1 MKTVVLARKIY
12 GYPVL
17 SNKDNVVRVVEKVL
31 IQKISE
37 FVDCPTLTITLDH
50 QNRVVVSFK
59 GRDEDFIENLLVKEF
74 GKKIDLDGIKKGD
87 VVKGTLKL
95 VGRIK
100 YGFFVNVGIEE
111 RDGTTVEVIL
121 RKHVVEEQLF
131 NGNSMMIKKMMYIYG
146 FLMDYIPVE
155 VEITEYDK
163 FNRKVEGKFSEG
175 FLLKIKEWLNQNQ
188 HLIFVTG
195 VPRQAI
201 KKTLAKAGFSL
212 NVERIDRIG
221 FLENLVKLF
230 PKTNAPGVIAK
241 IGKYIDSA
249 KFGLFIPEKI
259 RAELKRKKEQ
269 EDKQEDK
276 QEQEQ

>member
-12 GYPVL
+12 GYPNLV
-17 SNKDNVVRVVEKVL
+17 NKEEVVRVVEKVL

-37 FVDCPTLTITLDH
+37 VVECPALAITLDP
-50 QNRVVVSFK
+50 QNRVIVKFDS
-59 GRDEDFIENLLVKEF
+59 RDEALIENILIKEF
-74 GKKIDLDGIKKGD
+74 GKKIDLDGIKKGSI
-87 VVKGTLKL
+87 VKGTLKL
-95 VGRIK
+95 VGKIK
-100 YGFFVNVGIEE
+100 YGFFVDVGIEE
-111 RDGTTVEVIL
+111 RDGTIVDVLI
-121 RKHVVEEQLF
+121 RRNVVEQQLF
-131 NGNSMMIKKMMYIYG
+131 NGRPTMIKKMVFTYG

-155 VEITEYDK
+155 IEITEYDK
-163 FNRKVEGKFSEG
+163 YNRKVEGKFSDG
-175 FLLKIKEWLNQNQ
+175 FLMKVREWMNQNQ

-212 NVERIDRIG
+212 NVERIDRLG

-259 RAELKRKKEQ
+259 RETLSRPKSEEEKDV
-269 EDKQEDK
+269 EDSDK
-276 QEQEQ
+276 V

>member
-12 GYPVL
+12 GYPNLV
-17 SNKDNVVRVVEKVL
+17 NKEEVVRVVEKVL

-37 FVDCPTLTITLDH
+37 VIDCPALAISLDS
-50 QNRVVVSFK
+50 QNRVIVKFES
-59 GRDEDFIENLLVKEF
+59 RDEALIENILIKEF
-74 GKKIDLDGIKKGD
+74 GKIIDLDGIKKGSI
-87 VVKGTLKL
+87 VKGTLKL
-95 VGRIK
+95 VGKIK
-100 YGFFVNVGIEE
+100 YGFFVDVGIEE
-111 RDGTTVEVIL
+111 RDGTIVDVLI
-121 RKHVVEEQLF
+121 RRNVVEAQLF
-131 NGNSMMIKKMMYIYG
+131 NGRPTMIKKMVFTYG

-155 VEITEYDK
+155 IEITDYDK
-163 FNRKVEGKFSEG
+163 YNRKVEGKFSEG
-175 FLLKIKEWLNQNQ
+175 FLMKVREWMNQNQ

-212 NVERIDRIG
+212 NVERIDRLG

-249 KFGLFIPEKI
+249 KFGLFIPENI
-259 RAELKRKKEQ
+259 REVLSRPKTGEDPDAEAT
-269 EDKQEDK
+269 DD
-276 QEQEQ
+276 